1 MLVKE
6 ILPLFVSGKVI
17 RGFRRGTEMGFPT
30 ANFPVEVVRSL
41 PVDFETGIYC
51 GWAQVSGG
59 DVHKMV
65 MSVGWNP
72 FFDNKE
78 KSMETHILHN
88 FQEDFYDETLK
99 VCVAHYLR
107 PEANFTTLENL
118 KKAINRDCEDSERIL
133 DMPEFLRYKSDP
145 FFITTTTTNGHL
157 GHL

>member
-41 PVDFETGIYC
+41 PSDFATGIYC
-51 GWAQVSGG
+51 GWAQVDTG

-78 KSMETHILHN
+78 KSMETHILHQ
-88 FQEDFYDETLK
+88 FPEDFYDQTLK
-99 VCVAHYLR
+99 VCVVHYLR
-107 PEANFTTLENL
+107 PETNFTTLENL
-118 KKAINRDCEDSERIL
+118 KKAINKDVEDAKELLNR
-133 DMPEFLRYKSDP
+133 PEFLKFQSDP
-145 FFITTTTTNGHL
+145 FFSSTTINGHL
-157 GHL
+157 

>member
-6 ILPLFVSGKVI
+6 ILPLFTSGKVI
-17 RGFRRGTEMGFPT
+17 RGFRRGTELGFPT
-30 ANFPVEVVRSL
+30 ANYPVEVVRAL
-41 PVDFETGIYC
+41 PADFATGIYC
-51 GWAQVSGG
+51 GWAQVANG

-78 KSMETHILHN
+78 KSMETHILHT
-88 FQEDFYDETLK
+88 FPQDFYDQTLK

-118 KKAINRDCEDSERIL
+118 KKAIQQDVADSDKLL
-133 DMPEFLRYKSDP
+133 DTPEFYKLKSDP
-145 FFITTTTTNGHL
+145 FFINTTNGHL
-157 GHL
+157 